1 MRISDWSADVCSSD
15 LTGLELPANVLGH
28 EGDFSPDGMTYWAT
42 GLALGAITAIDVS
55 DPTQPRIV
63 YTGIAGF
70 PVNHGVEFSA
80 DGRRMYLAT
89 IFPGGVIAYDIS
101 DIQDRV
107 PSPRIHELGRVSWN
121 PTSAGQPPL
130 QIGRSDER
138 RVGRERGCKCS
149 SRWWPSPYKQKTTI
163 I

>member
-1 MRISDWSADVCSSD
+1 
-15 LTGLELPANVLGH
+15 
-28 EGDFSPDGMTYWAT
+28 MTYWAT

-121 PTSAGQPPL
+121 PTSAGQRSEEHPSEL
-130 QIGRSDER
+130 QSLMRISYA
-138 RVGRERGCKCS
+138 VFCLNK
-149 SRWWPSPYKQKTTI
+149 KTPKIKYTTQHTTPT
-163 I
+163 

>member
-70 PVNHGVEFSA
+70 AVNHGVEFSA
-80 DGRRMYLAT
+80 AGRRMYSAT
-89 IFPGGVIAYDIS
+89 LFPGGVLAYDIT

-107 PSPRIHELGRVSWN
+107 PPPRMPVLARKIVLTGTRAYARVELG
-121 PTSAGQPPL
+121 G
-130 QIGRSDER
+130 IE
-138 RVGRERGCKCS
+138 
-149 SRWWPSPYKQKTTI
+149 I
-163 I
+163 INKKKDQHINHH